1 MSKYME
7 YFGFKAI
14 PFPITV
20 SPKNLMKLPDMINI
34 KERLDYTLSLGG
46 IMLVTGEVGS
56 GKSTALRW
64 AMSHYHPNEL
74 TTVEVVSNSAS
85 LNELYK
91 QLCWA
96 LHLDVNSG
104 SRSFLSRMIKN
115 AIRDLVVAKKLKVLL
130 VIDEANLLRIDIFS
144 EIHTLTQFDHDTI
157 SPFAI
162 AIVGQTNLVDKL
174 TYRSSS
180 PLASRIVAK
189 SHLKAIAKDQMQE
202 YLHHHL
208 KIAGIKKSLFGED
221 AVTAIHQGSSG
232 LLREANNLARGGL
245 IAAASEG
252 CDIVG
257 AEHIRIASTELI
269 L

>member
-7 YFGFKAI
+7 YFGFKAA

-20 SPKNLMKLPDMINI
+20 SPKNLMKLPDMIGI
-34 KERLDYTLSLGG
+34 KERLDYTLNLGG

-56 GKSTALRW
+56 GKSTALSW

-74 TTVEVVSNSAS
+74 TTIEIVSNSAS

-96 LHLDVNSG
+96 LNLDVHSG
-104 SRSFLSRMIKN
+104 SRSFLFRMIKN
-115 AIRDLVVAKKLKVLL
+115 AIRDLVVGKKLKVLM
-130 VIDEANLLRIDIFS
+130 VIDEANLLRVDIFA
-144 EIHTLTQFDHDTI
+144 ELHTLTQFDHDTP
-157 SPFAI
+157 SLFAI
-162 AIVGQTNLVDKL
+162 ALVGQTTLVDKL

-180 PLASRIVAK
+180 PLASRVVAK
-189 SHLKAIAKDQMQE
+189 SHLKAITKDQMQE
-202 YLHHHL
+202 YLSHHL
-208 KIAGIKKSLFGED
+208 KIAGIKKSLFGDD

-245 IAAASEG
+245 IAAALEG
-252 CDIVG
+252 CDLVG

-269 L
+269 R

>member
-7 YFGFKAI
+7 YFGFKTS

-20 SPKNLMKLPDMINI
+20 SPKNLMKLPDMISI
-34 KERLDYTLSLGG
+34 KERLDYTLNLGG
-46 IMLVTGEVGS
+46 VMLVTGEVGS

-96 LHLDVNSG
+96 LNLDVNSG

-189 SHLKAIAKDQMQE
+189 SHLKAITKNQMQE

-208 KIAGIKKSLFGED
+208 KISGIKKSLFGDD
-221 AVTAIHQGSSG
+221 AVTAIHQGSAG
-232 LLREANNLARGGL
+232 LLRGANNLARGGL
-245 IAAASEG
+245 IAAAAEG
-252 CDIVG
+252 CDLVS